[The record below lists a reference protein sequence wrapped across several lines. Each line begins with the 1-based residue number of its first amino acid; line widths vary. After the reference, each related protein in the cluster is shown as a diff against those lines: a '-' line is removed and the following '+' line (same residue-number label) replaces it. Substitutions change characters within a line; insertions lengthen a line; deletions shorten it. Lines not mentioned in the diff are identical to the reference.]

1 VRACY
6 GVNAVLRFSLSPKAD
21 VRRSL
26 FIRRKMQ
33 IVAVAPAPLDWLRF
47 HEKGGKSDIR
57 FSNR

>member
-21 VRRSL
+21 VRRSS

-33 IVAVAPAPLDWLRF
+33 IVAVAPAPPDWLRF
-47 HEKGGKSDIR
+47 HEKGGKLG
-57 FSNR
+57 